1 MNLLAKDAPFKFI
14 DECLHAFHTLKKA
27 LIAVPIIRPPDWF
40 MPFEILCNAGDYVVG
55 AVLGQTKDKKQ
66 HLIANACKTL
76 IVAQLNYTSMEKSSW
91 QSFLL

>member
-1 MNLLAKDAPFKFI
+1 
-14 DECLHAFHTLKKA
+14 
-27 LIAVPIIRPPDWF
+27 